1 MTDVPEVAAPAVV
14 QAPLDFASAMR
25 GVESSARE
33 VFVGPGTSD
42 AKLKKPHWQKLL
54 VDALSEK
61 WPGLDVV
68 QTNLPVTA
76 RTDDG
81 EILERAG
88 HHAADIVV
96 RLAPPQDAS
105 RMIVEVKRL
114 ARWDRKA
121 QAHAQATTLIQRHGQ
136 WYDAQMAAFGG
147 HPGRTAGALALVN
160 FPLDGGAA
168 QVERIALAE
177 PAPKRK
183 GARKSGAVR
192 SDAVTRPAAPL
203 SGGSSDADLS
213 AATGADTAP
222 SPPAAEAPATSGET
236 AGGGKK
242 KRRREPAAEE

>member
-14 QAPLDFASAMR
+14 QAPIDFASAMR

-33 VFVGPGTSD
+33 VFAGPGASD

-54 VDALSEK
+54 VDALSAK

-88 HHAADIVV
+88 HHAADIVI

-177 PAPKRK
+177 SAPKRK
-183 GARKSGAVR
+183 GVRKSGAVR
-192 SDAVTRPAAPL
+192 SGAVARPAAAPV
-203 SGGSSDADLS
+203 SGGSPDADL
-213 AATGADTAP
+213 AA
-222 SPPAAEAPATSGET
+222 AAEADAAPSSPAADASATSGEA

-242 KRRREPAAEE
+242 KRRREPAAE